1 MSAPDDRKDAPN
13 GADAH
18 RSNVEALYQ
27 ELILDHYRRPRNRG
41 KLEHPDVALRKKNPL
56 CGDVIDL
63 QLQFDGDTLREVRF
77 SGEGCAISQA
87 SASMLTQRLKGKSK
101 AEAAEIMDHFT
112 RMVHGE
118 AGGPDESL
126 GDLRALAGV
135 ARLPVR
141 HPCALLAWDALAEA
155 LGSHR

>member
-13 GADAH
+13 GADAR
-18 RSNVEALYQ
+18 RSDVEALYQ

-41 KLEHPDVALRKKNPL
+41 KLDHPDVALRKKNPL

-87 SASMLTQRLKGKSK
+87 SASMLTQRLKGKST
-101 AEAAEIMDHFT
+101 AEAAQIMERFT

-118 AGGPDESL
+118 EGAADESL

-135 ARLPVR
+135 SRLPVR
-141 HPCALLAWDALAEA
+141 HPCALLAWDALADA
-155 LGSHR
+155 LASRR

>member
-13 GADAH
+13 GTDSR
-18 RSNVEALYQ
+18 RSHVEALYQ

-41 KLEHPDVALRKKNPL
+41 TLEHPDVALRKKNPL

-77 SGEGCAISQA
+77 TGEGCAISQA
-87 SASMLTQRLKGKSK
+87 AASMLTQRLKGKST
-101 AEAAEIMDHFT
+101 AEAALILDRFA

-118 AGGPDESL
+118 EGAADESL
-126 GDLRALAGV
+126 GDLRALSGV
-135 ARLPVR
+135 SRLPVR
-141 HPCALLAWDALAEA
+141 HPCALLASDALAEA
-155 LGSHR
+155 LASHR

>member
-1 MSAPDDRKDAPN
+1 VSAPDDRKDAPN
-13 GADAH
+13 GTDGR
-18 RSNVEALYQ
+18 RSHVEALYQ

-77 SGEGCAISQA
+77 TGEGCAISQA
-87 SASMLTQRLKGKSK
+87 AASMLTQRLKGKST
-101 AEAAEIMDHFT
+101 AEAAQILDRFA

-118 AGGPDESL
+118 EGAADEEL
-126 GDLRALAGV
+126 GDLRALSGV
-135 ARLPVR
+135 SRLPVR
-141 HPCALLAWDALAEA
+141 HPCALLASDALAEA
-155 LGSHR
+155 LAAHR

>member
-1 MSAPDDRKDAPN
+1 MSVPEDRTGAPN

-41 KLEHPDVALRKKNPL
+41 KLAHPDITIRKKNPL

-63 QLQFDGDTLREVRF
+63 QVQFDGDTLRELRF
-77 SGEGCAISQA
+77 TGEGCAISQA
-87 SASMLTQRLKGKSK
+87 SASMLTQRLKGKST
-101 AEAAEIMDHFT
+101 AEAAQIMDRFT

-118 AGGPDESL
+118 EGAGDESL
-126 GDLRALAGV
+126 GDLRALSGV
-135 ARLPVR
+135 SRLPVR
-141 HPCALLAWDALAEA
+141 HPCALLAWDSLAEA
-155 LGSHR
+155 LASRR